1 MLSPAGEVT
10 NWNRGAERIK
20 GYSASEIVGEHFSRF
35 YTPEDT
41 DSGLPEKALNI
52 AHQQGRY
59 EAEGWRQ
66 RKDGNRFWASVVI
79 DAIYDDGKLVGFAKI
94 TRDLTE
100 RREAQIQL
108 EQSREQLFQAQKMEA
123 VGQLTG
129 GLANDFNNLLTGISG
144 SLELLKMRITQ
155 GRIGD
160 LERYISAAQGA
171 TSRAAA
177 LTHRLLAFARRQ
189 TLDPRLIAPN
199 KLITEMEEM
208 IRRTVGPEIKLE
220 LALASRLWSTLCD
233 PNQLENA
240 ILNLCINAKVMEAE
254 HAEAALKSLHAKASD
269 IHVLF
274 TDIQMPGTM
283 DGLAL
288 AHHTAQNWPWIAL
301 LITSGLPRP
310 DQAALPIE
318 SRFLSKPYHH
328 SRAMPYPGDD
338 GRLAM
343 RLILHKL
350 PMGQKTVV
358 TDFTHPGPEPD
369 AAVITSPPAAR
380 ASRRSGPNQLLI
392 PPYFSVAV
400 PMLEELLGGGE
411 LGLFDEGRPPSGVL
425 ATLLPAA
432 PIAPVPELAIPLPA
446 PPPGPLEAP
455 PSRATGCRAASG
467 RTTTR
472 GRYRPCHGR

>member
-1 MLSPAGEVT
+1 
-10 NWNRGAERIK
+10 
-20 GYSASEIVGEHFSRF
+20 
-35 YTPEDT
+35 
-41 DSGLPEKALNI
+41 
-52 AHQQGRY
+52 
-59 EAEGWRQ
+59 
-66 RKDGNRFWASVVI
+66 
-79 DAIYDDGKLVGFAKI
+79 
-94 TRDLTE
+94 
-100 RREAQIQL
+100 
-108 EQSREQLFQAQKMEA
+108 MEA

-129 GLANDFNNLLTGISG
+129 GLAHDFNNLLTGISG

-220 LALASRLWSTLCD
+220 LALASRLWPTLCD

-318 SRFLSKPYHH
+318 SRLFVEAIPSLP
-328 SRAMPYPGDD
+328 RDQPYPGDD
-338 GRLAM
+338 GRLAI

-358 TDFTHPGPEPD
+358 TDFLHTL
-369 AAVITSPPAAR
+369 V
-380 ASRRSGPNQLLI
+380 PNQ
-392 PPYFSVAV
+392 
-400 PMLEELLGGGE
+400 MLQL
-411 LGLFDEGRPPSGVL
+411 
-425 ATLLPAA
+425 
-432 PIAPVPELAIPLPA
+432 
-446 PPPGPLEAP
+446 
-455 PSRATGCRAASG
+455 
-467 RTTTR
+467 
-472 GRYRPCHGR
+472 